1 LSNATFN
8 PTHQAEGQSVTV
20 TLEFDK
26 ALQAASAEL
35 GGSAVTLTKTADAKV
50 WTGDVVVPV
59 SSELTVG
66 LVVKD
71 YQDLSGNTG
80 AEDRSHS
87 MPITP
92 TLAITPVGNADSSN
106 AAALQI
112 TGTSSRFD
120 GQTVSVEIKAQ
131 GSETVIASG
140 SATVQSGR
148 AWTSNAMDISG
159 EPNGTYTVVVTGTN
173 ASNVEATEPSTFTLL
188 QALPTLSN
196 ATFNPTHQAEGQSVT
211 VTLEFDKALQAAS
224 AELGGS
230 AVTLTKTA
238 DAKVWTG
245 DVVVPVSS
253 ELTVGLVVKDYQDLS
268 GNTGAED
275 RSHSMPITPTL
286 AIMPVGTV
294 DSSNAAALQITGTSS
309 RFDGQT
315 VSLEIK
321 AQGSETVIV
330 SGSATVQSGGAWTS
344 NAMDI
349 SGEPNGTY
357 TVVVAGTNASNVEA
371 TETST
376 FMLSQALPT
385 LSDATF
391 NPTHQAEGQSVTVRL
406 EFDKELQAVSAALG
420 GSALALTQTADA
432 SVWTGDAVV
441 PVTSELTVG
450 LVVKD
455 YQDLSGNTGA
465 EDSTYSM
472 PITPTITIGTISDV
486 SGNTTVTING
496 TTTRFEAGEIIA
508 LKAVDTD
515 SLVVLGSA
523 TVLVDGTWTVDLDL
537 STLKDGVITVYANGA
552 NSLFATADEVNTT
565 FNYSSTTALVVPS
578 YWERY
583 SAELPS
589 QKAA

>member
-1 LSNATFN
+1 
-8 PTHQAEGQSVTV
+8 
-20 TLEFDK
+20 
-26 ALQAASAEL
+26 
-35 GGSAVTLTKTADAKV
+35 
-50 WTGDVVVPV
+50 
-59 SSELTVG
+59 
-66 LVVKD
+66 
-71 YQDLSGNTG
+71 
-80 AEDRSHS
+80 
-87 MPITP
+87 
-92 TLAITPVGNADSSN
+92 
-106 AAALQI
+106 
-112 TGTSSRFD
+112 TSSRFD

-131 GSETVIASG
+131 GSETVIVSG
-140 SATVQSGR
+140 SATVQSGG

-188 QALPTLSN
+188 QALPTLTS
-196 ATFNPTHQAEGQSVT
+196 ATFNPTHQLEGQSVA

-224 AELGGS
+224 VELGGS
-230 AVTLTKTA
+230 AITLTKTA

-268 GNTGAED
+268 GNTGVED

-286 AIMPVGTV
+286 AITPVGNV

-315 VSLEIK
+315 VGVEIK
-321 AQGSETVIV
+321 AQGSDTVIA

-349 SGEPNGTY
+349 SGEANGTY
-357 TVVVAGTNASNVEA
+357 TVVVTGTNASNVEA
-371 TETST
+371 TEST
-376 FMLSQALPT
+376 NFTLAQALPT
-385 LSDATF
+385 LTNATF

-406 EFDKELQAVSAALG
+406 EFDKELQAVSSALG
-420 GSALALTQTADA
+420 GSAVALTQTADA
-432 SVWTGDAVV
+432 SVWTGDVVV
-441 PVTSELTVG
+441 PVSSELTVG

-496 TTTRFEAGEIIA
+496 TTTRFEAGGTIA

>member
-1 LSNATFN
+1 
-8 PTHQAEGQSVTV
+8 QAEGQSVTV
-20 TLEFDK
+20 RLEFDK

-92 TLAITPVGNADSSN
+92 TLAITPVGNVDSSN
-106 AAALQI
+106 AVALQI

-120 GQTVSVEIKAQ
+120 GQTVGVEIKAQ

-140 SATVQSGR
+140 SATVQSGG

-173 ASNVEATEPSTFTLL
+173 ASNVEATESTNFTLA
-188 QALPTLSN
+188 QALPTLTS
-196 ATFNPTHQAEGQSVT
+196 ATFNPTHQLEGQSVT
-211 VTLEFDKALQAAS
+211 VRLEFDKALQAAS

-286 AIMPVGTV
+286 AITPVGNV
-294 DSSNAAALQITGTSS
+294 DSSNAASLQITGTSS
-309 RFDGQT
+309 RFDGQN
-315 VSLEIK
+315 VSVEIK
-321 AQGSETVIV
+321 AQGSETVIA

-357 TVVVAGTNASNVEA
+357 TVVVTGTNASNVEA
-371 TETST
+371 TEPST
-376 FMLSQALPT
+376 FTLSQALPT
-385 LSDATF
+385 LTSATF
-391 NPTHQAEGQSVTVRL
+391 NPTHQLEGQSVAVTL
-406 EFDKELQAVSAALG
+406 EFDKALQAASAELG
-420 GSALALTQTADA
+420 GSALVLTQTADA
-432 SVWTGDAVV
+432 SVWTGDVVV

-472 PITPTITIGTISDV
+472 PVTPTITIGTISDV

-496 TTTRFEAGEIIA
+496 TTTRFEAGETIA

>member
-1 LSNATFN
+1 
-8 PTHQAEGQSVTV
+8 
-20 TLEFDK
+20 
-26 ALQAASAEL
+26 
-35 GGSAVTLTKTADAKV
+35 
-50 WTGDVVVPV
+50 
-59 SSELTVG
+59 
-66 LVVKD
+66 
-71 YQDLSGNTG
+71 
-80 AEDRSHS
+80 
-87 MPITP
+87 PITP
-92 TLAITPVGNADSSN
+92 TLAITPVGN
-106 AAALQI
+106 
-112 TGTSSRFD
+112 
-120 GQTVSVEIKAQ
+120 
-131 GSETVIASG
+131 
-140 SATVQSGR
+140 
-148 AWTSNAMDISG
+148 
-159 EPNGTYTVVVTGTN
+159 
-173 ASNVEATEPSTFTLL
+173 
-188 QALPTLSN
+188 
-196 ATFNPTHQAEGQSVT
+196 
-211 VTLEFDKALQAAS
+211 
-224 AELGGS
+224 
-230 AVTLTKTA
+230 
-238 DAKVWTG
+238 
-245 DVVVPVSS
+245 
-253 ELTVGLVVKDYQDLS
+253 
-268 GNTGAED
+268 
-275 RSHSMPITPTL
+275 
-286 AIMPVGTV
+286 V

-315 VSLEIK
+315 VGVEIK
-321 AQGSETVIV
+321 AQGSDTVIA

-349 SGEPNGTY
+349 SGEANGTY
-357 TVVVAGTNASNVEA
+357 TVVVTGTNASNVEA
-371 TETST
+371 TEST
-376 FMLSQALPT
+376 NFTLAQALPT
-385 LSDATF
+385 LTNATF

-406 EFDKELQAVSAALG
+406 EFDKELQAVSSALG
-420 GSALALTQTADA
+420 GSAVALTQTADA
-432 SVWTGDAVV
+432 SVWTGDVVV
-441 PVTSELTVG
+441 PVSSELTVG

-496 TTTRFEAGEIIA
+496 TTTRFEAGGTIA

>member
-1 LSNATFN
+1 DVVVPVSSELTVGLVVKDYQDLSGNTGAEDRSHSMPITPTLAITPVGNVDSSNAAALQITGTSSRFDGQTVSVEIKAQGSETVIASGSATVQSGGAWTSNAMDISGEPNGTYTVVVTGTNASNVEATESTNFTLAQALPTLTSATFN
-8 PTHQAEGQSVTV
+8 PTHQLEGQSVTV
-20 TLEFDK
+20 RLEFDK
-26 ALQAASAEL
+26 ALQTASAEL

-92 TLAITPVGNADSSN
+92 TLAITPVGNVDSSN
-106 AAALQI
+106 AVALQI

-120 GQTVSVEIKAQ
+120 GQTVGVEIKAQ
-131 GSETVIASG
+131 GSETVIANG
-140 SATVQSGR
+140 NATVQSGG
-148 AWTSNAMDISG
+148 AWTSNAMNISG
-159 EPNGTYTVVVTGTN
+159 EPNGTYTVVVIGTN
-173 ASNVEATEPSTFTLL
+173 ASNVEATESTNFTLA
-188 QALPTLSN
+188 QALPTLTS
-196 ATFNPTHQAEGQSVT
+196 ATFNPTHQLEGQSVT
-211 VTLEFDKALQAAS
+211 VRLEFDKALQAAS

-230 AVTLTKTA
+230 AITLTKTA

-245 DVVVPVSS
+245 DVVVPVS
-253 ELTVGLVVKDYQDLS
+253 
-268 GNTGAED
+268 
-275 RSHSMPITPTL
+275 
-286 AIMPVGTV
+286 
-294 DSSNAAALQITGTSS
+294 
-309 RFDGQT
+309 
-315 VSLEIK
+315 
-321 AQGSETVIV
+321 
-330 SGSATVQSGGAWTS
+330 
-344 NAMDI
+344 
-349 SGEPNGTY
+349 
-357 TVVVAGTNASNVEA
+357 
-371 TETST
+371 
-376 FMLSQALPT
+376 
-385 LSDATF
+385 
-391 NPTHQAEGQSVTVRL
+391 
-406 EFDKELQAVSAALG
+406 
-420 GSALALTQTADA
+420 
-432 SVWTGDAVV
+432 
-441 PVTSELTVG
+441 SELTVG

-496 TTTRFEAGEIIA
+496 TTTRFEAGETIA

>member
-1 LSNATFN
+1 VGNVDSSNAAALQITGTSSRFDGQTVSVEIKAQDSETVIASGSATVQSGGAWTSSTMDMSDQLNGTYTVVVTGTNASNVEATESTNFTLAQALPTLTSATFN

-20 TLEFDK
+20 RLEFDK
-26 ALQAASAEL
+26 ALQTASAEL
-35 GGSAVTLTKTADAKV
+35 GGSAITLTKTADAKV

-87 MPITP
+87 MSITP
-92 TLAITPVGNADSSN
+92 TLAITPVGNVDSSN

-140 SATVQSGR
+140 SATVQSGG

-159 EPNGTYTVVVTGTN
+159 EPNGTYTVVVT
-173 ASNVEATEPSTFTLL
+173 
-188 QALPTLSN
+188 
-196 ATFNPTHQAEGQSVT
+196 
-211 VTLEFDKALQAAS
+211 
-224 AELGGS
+224 
-230 AVTLTKTA
+230 
-238 DAKVWTG
+238 
-245 DVVVPVSS
+245 
-253 ELTVGLVVKDYQDLS
+253 
-268 GNTGAED
+268 
-275 RSHSMPITPTL
+275 
-286 AIMPVGTV
+286 
-294 DSSNAAALQITGTSS
+294 
-309 RFDGQT
+309 
-315 VSLEIK
+315 
-321 AQGSETVIV
+321 
-330 SGSATVQSGGAWTS
+330 
-344 NAMDI
+344 
-349 SGEPNGTY
+349 
-357 TVVVAGTNASNVEA
+357 GTNASNVEA

-496 TTTRFEAGEIIA
+496 TTTRFEAGEVIA

-578 YWERY
+578 YWESY